1 MNIKTTDLIK
11 KQNMENGIEVFRHPE
26 FGPVTARQDN
36 NGKAL
41 LKANDVAVALGY
53 TNPQKAIR
61 DHCKRVNV
69 LFTPSAKGLQP
80 TKFIPE
86 SDVYRL
92 VMRSKMPEAERFQDW
107 VCEEVLPV
115 IRKTGAYMTD
125 AALQRAVSDPDFLIG
140 LAETIKKER
149 QNRKALE
156 EKCDEQKS
164 LIGQQEVL
172 LSRQKEEIEE
182 LGKRTTY
189 VDYVLQ
195 CKGLLD
201 ITQIAQDYGMS
212 GRAMN
217 TLLHEKKIQYRD
229 NRQWILYAVYKDKGY
244 VHSATLALDNGKSV
258 MRTQW
263 TQAGRLFIY
272 GRLKADGIIPIMER
286 TQNSEN
292 KNIK

>member
-1 MNIKTTDLIK
+1 
-11 KQNMENGIEVFRHPE
+11 MENGTEVFRHPE
-26 FGPVTARQDN
+26 FGTVTARQDS
-36 NGKAL
+36 NGNAL

-86 SDVYRL
+86 PDVYRL
-92 VMRSKMPEAERFQDW
+92 VMRSRMPEAERFQDW
-107 VCEEVLPV
+107 VCEEVLPA

-125 AALQRAVSDPDFLIG
+125 AALRRAVSDPDFLIG

-149 QNRKALE
+149 QDRKVLE
-156 EKCDEQKS
+156 EKCGEQES
-164 LIGQQEVL
+164 LIGQQTEM

-182 LGKRTTY
+182 LGKRATY

-217 TLLHEKKIQYRD
+217 ALLHERKIQYRD
-229 NRQWILYAVYKDKGY
+229 NRQWILYAAYKDKGY
-244 VHSATLALDNGKSV
+244 VHSATLSLDNGKSV

-272 GRLKADGIIPIMER
+272 ERLKADGIIPVMER
-286 TQNSEN
+286 TQKSTTQDMR
-292 KNIK
+292 